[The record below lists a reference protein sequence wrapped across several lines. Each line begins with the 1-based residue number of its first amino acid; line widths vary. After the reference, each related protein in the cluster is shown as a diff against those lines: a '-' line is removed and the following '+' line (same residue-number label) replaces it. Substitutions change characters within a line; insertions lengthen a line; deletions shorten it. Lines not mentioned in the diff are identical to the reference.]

1 MPNNSCFLHLSS
13 FTGWLTQSRLYLQ
26 TLDRYGA
33 TNEAKKQALF
43 AQAAQADKLLPIAEH
58 LGCSLANLSL
68 AWVISNPDVSTA
80 IFGASSVEQVYDN
93 LKAIEVRD
101 KLCAPGQSDDVNR
114 SHNYRCSSVPTVVTQ
129 CSHHHVACAGALRL
143 WHKSTRRLE
152 PSQI

>member
-13 FTGWLTQSRLYLQ
+13 FTGWLTQSCLYLQ

-43 AQAAQADKLLPIAEH
+43 AQAAQVDKLLPIAEH

-101 KLCAPGQSDDVNR
+101 KLCAPGQSDDVN
-114 SHNYRCSSVPTVVTQ
+114 VPF
-129 CSHHHVACAGALRL
+129 A
-143 WHKSTRRLE
+143 
-152 PSQI
+152 

>member
-1 MPNNSCFLHLSS
+1 MVAVPLLAAICRPFKRLHAH
-13 FTGWLTQSRLYLQ
+13 LQ

-43 AQAAQADKLLPIAEH
+43 AQAAQVDKLRPIATE

-80 IFGASSVEQVYDN
+80 IFGASSVQQVHDN

-101 KLCAPGQSDDVNR
+101 KL
-114 SHNYRCSSVPTVVTQ
+114 Y
-129 CSHHHVACAGALRL
+129 
-143 WHKSTRRLE
+143 E
-152 PSQI
+152 PSSSLTRTRCVLLQSHTIRICPCVHSPTDGGNLSS

>member
-1 MPNNSCFLHLSS
+1 VIAVPLVAICGPIQRLHAH
-13 FTGWLTQSRLYLQ
+13 LQ

-43 AQAAQADKLLPIAEH
+43 AQAAQVDKLRPIATE

-80 IFGASSVEQVYDN
+80 IFGASSVQQVHDN

-101 KLCAPGQSDDVNR
+101 KL
-114 SHNYRCSSVPTVVTQ
+114 Y
-129 CSHHHVACAGALRL
+129 
-143 WHKSTRRLE
+143 E
-152 PSQI
+152 PSSSLTRTRCVLLQPHTIRICPWRVYTLQRTVATCPRDLVCTGVLR